1 MPLDTDKISI
11 LIADDNDTDRLLLST
26 FVTKLGHQVLLASD
40 GQEAVERYE
49 KERPHI
55 ILLDALMPKMTG
67 FEAALNIKQI
77 AGTTF
82 VPIIFLTSL
91 SDAESL
97 VKGLRAGGDDFLT
110 KPYNHL
116 ILGAKIDAFNRMRV
130 NHHRLQKALED
141 LETSQARLVE
151 REKMASLGEL
161 VAGVAH
167 EVNTPIGVGITA
179 ISYLGSELSL
189 LQKKYE
195 EGLLTEA
202 HLQEFLGRAKESVGI
217 THTNLKRAASLV
229 NSFKQVAVD
238 QSNNK
243 ARLIHLKR
251 HMDDVILS
259 LHPQLKMTN
268 HKIKIDC
275 STDLTCICDAGA
287 LTQVVSNLVTNSIV
301 HGFEGRKEGCI
312 NMTLSLQ
319 KEIIK
324 LTYKDNGI
332 GMKQAQLI
340 KIFEPFYTTKRGQ
353 GACGLG
359 AHIIYNQVNQNL
371 GGQIKVSSSE
381 GIGVLYEIEFPQN
394 ASLCTS

>member
-49 KERPHI
+49 QERPHI

-116 ILGAKIDAFNRMRV
+116 ILKAKIDAFNRMRV
-130 NHHRLQKALED
+130 NHSRLQKALED
-141 LETSQARLVE
+141 LEASQARLVE

-167 EVNTPIGVGITA
+167 EVNTPIGVGVTA
-179 ISYLGSELSL
+179 ISYLGSELSI
-189 LQKKYE
+189 LQRKYN
-195 EGLLTEA
+195 EGQLTEPY
-202 HLQEFLGRAKESVGI
+202 LQEFLGLAKESVDI
-217 THTNLKRAASLV
+217 TQTNLKRAASLV

-238 QSNNK
+238 QSNNQ

-251 HMDDVILS
+251 HMDDIILS

-268 HKIKIDC
+268 HKIVVDC
-275 STDLTCICDAGA
+275 SAELTCNCDAGA
-287 LTQVVSNLVTNSIV
+287 LTQVVSNLVTNSII
-301 HGFEGRKEGCI
+301 HGFEGVEEGHI
-312 NMTLSLQ
+312 DIALL
-319 KEIIK
+319 K
-324 LTYKDNGI
+324 LNEMIRLIYKDNGV
-332 GMKQAQLI
+332 GMKQTQLN
-340 KIFEPFYTTKRGQ
+340 KIFEPFFTTKRGQ

-371 GGQIKVSSSE
+371 GGQVKVSSTE
-381 GIGVLYEIEFPQN
+381 GEGVLYQIDFPQN
-394 ASLCTS
+394 ASMM